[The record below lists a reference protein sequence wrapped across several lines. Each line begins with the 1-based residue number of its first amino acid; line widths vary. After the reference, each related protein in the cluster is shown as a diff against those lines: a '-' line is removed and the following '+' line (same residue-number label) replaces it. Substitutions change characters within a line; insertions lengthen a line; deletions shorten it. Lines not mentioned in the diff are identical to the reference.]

1 MAYLP
6 LLSAGC
12 TVKWCVETTAGT
24 RPTSGY
30 TILKGVKEIA
40 AYNDA
45 PNTLQTT
52 DLLAY
57 PNHTYI
63 RALNSGNG
71 VLSVTVNDYKTF
83 RDSWSAMVSAY
94 TTGKA
99 SGKAL
104 WIEYAFP
111 SGSSVDSYYYTA
123 EPAELGWGGATV
135 DSVLE
140 NTAYL
145 IQTGQPA
152 WATASTGTISA

>member
-6 LLSAGC
+6 LLSAGT
-12 TVKWCVETTAGT
+12 TVKYCVETTAGT

-40 AYNDA
+40 SYNDA

-71 VLSVTVNDYKTF
+71 VLSVTANDYKTF
-83 RDSWSAMVSAY
+83 RDSWADLMSDY
-94 TTGKA
+94 ETGKP

-104 WIEYAFP
+104 WIEYAYP
-111 SGSSVDSYYYTA
+111 ADSGMDSYYYTA
-123 EPAELGWGGATV
+123 EPAELGFGGATV

-145 IQTGQPA
+145 IQTGQPSF
-152 WATASTGTISA
+152 ATPSTGTISA

>member
-6 LLSAGC
+6 LLSAGM

-24 RPTSGY
+24 RPTTGY
-30 TILKGVKEIA
+30 TIMYGVKEIA

-45 PNTLQTT
+45 PNTAQTT

-71 VLSVTVNDYKTF
+71 VLSITANDYKTF
-83 RDSWSAMVSAY
+83 RDCWAAMVSAY
-94 TTGKA
+94 ETAKA

-104 WIEYAFP
+104 WIEYAYP
-111 SGSSVDSYYYTA
+111 DGSSMNSYYYTA
-123 EPAELGWGGATV
+123 EPAELGFGGAQV

-140 NTAYL
+140 NSAYL
-145 IQTGQPA
+145 IMTGQPKFDA
-152 WATASTGTISA
+152 ASTGSISA